1 LKGEGAFPVQDTQ
14 KPAPAP
20 ESVMDV
26 AIEKIGAEDRE
37 QVLIRCRAVT
47 EEVREI
53 EAFVKSRQGR
63 LSGVRDAKQYEV
75 AISDLY
81 YIESVDGK
89 TFLYTKEQVYETSY
103 RVYELE
109 SLLKSKAFLRISKSM
124 LLNLMKIRAIRPA
137 LNGRF
142 SAVLQTGEEVIISRS
157 YVKDLKS
164 ALKGR

>member
-1 LKGEGAFPVQDTQ
+1 
-14 KPAPAP
+14 
-20 ESVMDV
+20 MDV
-26 AIEKIGAEDRE
+26 EIEKIGAGDRE
-37 QVLIRCRAVT
+37 RVLIRCRAVT

-53 EAFVKSRQGR
+53 EAFVKSRQGS
-63 LSGVRDAKQYEV
+63 LSGVRDERQYEV
-75 AISDLY
+75 AVADLY

-89 TFLYTKEQVYETSY
+89 TFLYTKDQVYETPY

-109 SLLKSKAFLRISKSM
+109 NLLKANAFLRVSKST

-142 SAVLQTGEEVIISRS
+142 SAVLQSGEEVIISRN

>member
-1 LKGEGAFPVQDTQ
+1 
-14 KPAPAP
+14 
-20 ESVMDV
+20 MDV
-26 AIEKIGAEDRE
+26 AIEKIGADGRE

-53 EAFVKSRQGR
+53 EDFVKSRQGR
-63 LSGVRDAKQYEV
+63 LSGVQDEKRYEV
-75 AISDLY
+75 AIAEVY

-89 TFLYTKEQVYETSY
+89 TFLYTKEQVYETNH
-103 RVYELE
+103 RIYELE
-109 SLLKSKAFLRISKSM
+109 SLLKSKAFLRVSKSM
-124 LLNLMKIRAIRPA
+124 LLNLMKVRAIRPA

-142 SAVLQTGEEVIISRS
+142 SAVLQTGEEVIISRN

>member
-1 LKGEGAFPVQDTQ
+1 
-14 KPAPAP
+14 
-20 ESVMDV
+20 MDV
-26 AIEKIGAEDRE
+26 EIEKISAEE
-37 QVLIRCRAVT
+37 KELVLIRCRAVT

-63 LSGVRDAKQYEV
+63 LSGVRDERRYELALPDV
-75 AISDLY
+75 Y

-109 SLLKSKAFLRISKSM
+109 SLLRAKHFLRVSKSM
-124 LLNLMKIRAIRPA
+124 LLNLMKIRSIQPA
-137 LNGRF
+137 LNGRL
-142 SAVLQTGEEVIISRS
+142 SAVLQSGEEVIISRS

-164 ALKGR
+164 ALKGE